1 VIIASAASA
10 NAIAQALNHAAI
22 VVAAAALYTAVFV
35 PRRRRTVAAARARSW
50 LAATPS
56 ARSAHGFG
64 VFAAVA
70 ASLFLRWLA
79 VAVLALLASLNAS
92 VTFEQSLTLLGLVTA
107 GGVVGVPL
115 GAWLALRSS
124 KPRLEGSRYTRRPKP
139 VAFLRPS
146 SAALSGWPVAQA
158 LAWARPENARLLLLV
173 AILTV
178 PSGIGPIA
186 AAGMLASW
194 SIVSYLGALLVAVPL
209 IARAASD
216 WLRSTP
222 ISFWAFAWPIAQR
235 GLLHQ
240 LGGTLV
246 GIAVMIVLG
255 AAPMTAIYAGTVWL
269 AVVVLVTALSLA
281 DYYRARSPFVKIT
294 LSLLAVLFAEQ
305 RAHGWGVSLAILL
318 TGLHLRGGTRHA
330 RA

>member
-1 VIIASAASA
+1 MVIASAASA

-35 PRRRRTVAAARARSW
+35 PKRRRIVVEARARSW
-50 LAATPS
+50 LVATPC
-56 ARSAHGFG
+56 ARSARGFA

-70 ASLFLRWLA
+70 ASLFTRWLA
-79 VAVLALLASLNAS
+79 AAVLALLASLNAA
-92 VTFEQSLTLLGLVTA
+92 VTFEQSLTLLWLVTA
-107 GGVVGVPL
+107 GGVVGALL
-115 GAWLALRSS
+115 GGWLALRGS
-124 KPRLEGSRYTRRPKP
+124 KPKREGSRYTRRPKP
-139 VAFLRPS
+139 VAFARPS
-146 SAALSGWPVAQA
+146 AAALSRWPVAQA

-186 AAGMLASW
+186 AVGMLASW
-194 SIVSYLGALLVAVPL
+194 AIVSYLGALLLAVPL
-209 IARAASD
+209 VARAASD

-222 ISFWAFAWPIAQR
+222 ISYWAFAWPIAQR

-246 GIAVMIVLG
+246 GIAVMMVLG
-255 AAPMTAIYAGTVWL
+255 AAPATAIYAGTIWL

-281 DYYRARSPFVKIT
+281 DCYRARSPFMKIT
-294 LSLLAVLFAEQ
+294 LALIAVLFAEQ
-305 RAHGWGVSLAILL
+305 RAHGWGVSLAVVL